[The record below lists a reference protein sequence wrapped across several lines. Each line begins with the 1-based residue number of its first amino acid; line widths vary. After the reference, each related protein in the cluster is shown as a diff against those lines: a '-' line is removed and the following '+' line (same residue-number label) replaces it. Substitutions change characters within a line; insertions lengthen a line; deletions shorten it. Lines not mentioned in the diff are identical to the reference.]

1 MTVELKAPPARFNF
15 AQYLFQLNARRGSKV
30 AYIDDGG
37 TLTYAELAE
46 RSRRFA
52 AAILKLGLH
61 PEERVLLVMLDCRE
75 WAIAYLGC
83 LYAGVVPVCVNT
95 VLPPNEHAYMLEHSR
110 ARAVITSDALLG
122 KVKEAVALLDAD
134 QRAMPIVATGHA
146 GGGALAFDD
155 FMRAEPLAA
164 AADTSV
170 DDIAFW
176 LYSSG
181 STGRPKGAVHTHGN
195 AYWTIETYAKNVL
208 KLHQD
213 DVVFSAAKFFFAYG
227 LGNSLSFPLAA
238 GATVVVMAERPT
250 TTAVFKRL
258 TEHHVT
264 VFYGVPTLFAGMLAD
279 PALPP
284 KRAVALRQCTS
295 AGEALPEKLG
305 NGFKAHFGCDILD
318 GIGSTEMLHIYL
330 SNRFDDVRYGTTG
343 KPVPGYELSLRD
355 ESGAPVADGE
365 VGDLYINGPS
375 SALMY
380 WTDRAR
386 SSATFQGVWTKSG
399 DKYVVEG
406 GYYRYCGRSD
416 DMIKVSGQYVSPA
429 EVEGVLV
436 SHDSVLEAAVIEVND
451 ANGLTRCKGFVVLK
465 KGVAASPE
473 HEQVLRDYVKS
484 KLAPHKAPRA
494 IEFVAELPK
503 TATGKIQ
510 RFRLRER
517 ERAA

>member
-1 MTVELKAPPARFNF
+1 MTPELKAPPARFNF
-15 AQYLFQLNARRGSKV
+15 AQYLFQLNEKRGAKV

-37 TLTYAELAE
+37 TLTYAELAD

-52 AAILKLGLH
+52 AAIRKLGVH
-61 PEERVLLVMLDCRE
+61 PEERVLLAMLDCKE
-75 WAIAYLGC
+75 WAITYLGC

-110 ARAVITSDALLG
+110 ARAVITSDALLDEMR
-122 KVKEAVALLDAD
+122 KAIALLDTE
-134 QRAMPIVATGHA
+134 QRAMPIVSVGQAAGAT
-146 GGGALAFDD
+146 AFDA
-155 FMRAEPLAA
+155 FIRTEPLAA
-164 AADTSV
+164 AADTAA

-195 AYWTIETYAKNVL
+195 AYWTIETYARNVL
-208 KLHQD
+208 KLRED

-227 LGNSLSFPLAA
+227 LGNALSFPLAA

-250 TTAVFKRL
+250 TAAVFKRL
-258 TEHHVT
+258 TEHRVT
-264 VFYGVPTLFAGMLAD
+264 VFYGVPTLFANMLAD
-279 PALPP
+279 PALPA
-284 KRAVALRQCTS
+284 RGAVAMRECTS

-305 NGFKAHFGCDILD
+305 NGFKRHFGCDILD
-318 GIGSTEMLHIYL
+318 GIGSTEMLHIFL
-330 SNRFDDVRYGTTG
+330 SNRLGDVRYGTTG

-355 ESGAPVADGE
+355 EQGKEVPDGE
-365 VGDLYINGPS
+365 IGDLYIKGPS

-399 DKYVVEG
+399 DKYVVED

-429 EVEGVLV
+429 EVEGVLM
-436 SHDSVLEAAVIEVND
+436 SHDSVLEAAVIEVRD
-451 ANGLTRCKGFVVLK
+451 ASGLTRCKGFVVLK
-465 KGVAASPE
+465 QGAPKTADE
-473 HEQVLRDYVKS
+473 EQVLRDYVKS
-484 KLAPHKAPRA
+484 KLAPHKAPRT
-494 IEFVAELPK
+494 IEFIAELPK

-510 RFRLRER
+510 RFRLRDR
-517 ERAA
+517 EQAAG